1 VPAQIADDPHG
12 REEKMSRRR
21 SPEKRELPGDPRYGD
36 VMVTK
41 FINYCMSNGKR
52 SVAEKAFYTALDVVK
67 EKSGQEG
74 IDVFRSALNNV
85 KPSVE
90 VKSRRIG
97 GATYQVPVEVRPRR
111 ATTLSIRWIVG
122 FARDRRERTMAERL
136 ANEVLDASNGTGSA
150 AKRREDTHRMAEANK
165 AFAHYRW

>member
-1 VPAQIADDPHG
+1 
-12 REEKMSRRR
+12 MSRRR

-41 FINYCMSNGKR
+41 FINYCMNDGKR

-67 EKSGQEG
+67 ERSGQDG

-97 GATYQVPVEVRPRR
+97 GATYQVPVEVRAERR
-111 ATTLSIRWIVG
+111 TQLAMRWLIG
-122 FARDRRERTMAERL
+122 FARSRPEHTFADRL
-136 ANEVLDASNGTGSA
+136 AAELMMASKNEGPSI
-150 AKRREDTHRMAEANK
+150 KKREDTHRMAEANR
-165 AFAHYRW
+165 AFAHCRW

>member
-1 VPAQIADDPHG
+1 
-12 REEKMSRRR
+12 MSRRR

-41 FINYCMSNGKR
+41 FINYCMRDGKR
-52 SVAEKAFYTALDVVK
+52 SVAEKALYTALDVVK
-67 EKSGQEG
+67 ERSGQDG

-97 GATYQVPVEVRPRR
+97 GATYQVPVEVRAERR
-111 ATTLSIRWIVG
+111 TQLAMRWLIG
-122 FARDRRERTMAERL
+122 FARSRPEHTFAERL
-136 ANEVLDASNGTGSA
+136 AAELLMASKNEGPSI
-150 AKRREDTHRMAEANK
+150 KKREDTHRMAEANR
-165 AFAHYRW
+165 AFAHCRW